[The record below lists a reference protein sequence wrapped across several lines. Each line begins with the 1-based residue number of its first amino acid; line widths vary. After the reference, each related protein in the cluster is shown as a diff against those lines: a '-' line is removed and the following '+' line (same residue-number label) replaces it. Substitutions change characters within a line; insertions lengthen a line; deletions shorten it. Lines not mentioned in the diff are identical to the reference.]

1 MQLTAGAVPCLRR
14 GAHIGSADI
23 NAVDDISGIEYSA
36 AQVQCEDDKKMRKLL
51 QLIEFQPVLLVH
63 SATWLGTFGKYP
75 AIRFIV
81 KDGDGDAMD
90 MFISYRIPSSLKFI
104 FSKNGPFH
112 TGRLNAG
119 KKFRLLDYTTIM
131 HRNKDGSVVPRILL
145 EKLRTEPRIK

>member
-1 MQLTAGAVPCLRR
+1 MQ
-14 GAHIGSADI
+14 
-23 NAVDDISGIEYSA
+23 
-36 AQVQCEDDKKMRKLL
+36 KLL

-104 FSKNGPFH
+104 FSKNVPFH